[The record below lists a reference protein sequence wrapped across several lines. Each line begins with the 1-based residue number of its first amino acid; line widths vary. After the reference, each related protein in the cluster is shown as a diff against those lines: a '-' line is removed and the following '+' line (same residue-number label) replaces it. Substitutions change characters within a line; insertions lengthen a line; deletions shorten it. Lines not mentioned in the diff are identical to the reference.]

1 MNRLEKHCYAHSF
14 IHFLLLDNCRWQIHL
29 STLHYCLHH
38 LSTLYGLT
46 SQLQVLAAK
55 LALLRYGHRCHI
67 GGCVSSPGRL
77 YQAFAACELCMGCLC
92 HPCYK
97 YLPVRRSRDTCR
109 FNNSQHFKP
118 SWQAILILGS
128 ISVPVVIFCSLPFL

>member
-77 YQAFAACELCMGCLC
+77 YQAFAAC
-92 HPCYK
+92 
-97 YLPVRRSRDTCR
+97 
-109 FNNSQHFKP
+109 
-118 SWQAILILGS
+118 AILATSTCLSDAVEIRAASIIPNISSHLGRLS
-128 ISVPVVIFCSLPFL
+128 